1 MRNQKLRF
9 TFGHILAYIS
19 LIFIGYISFLGLTYW
34 GDGNFILSG
43 ILTGVMVLILLGLM
57 TYLQGLKAVARYFK
71 IRIKIERICL
81 LIFILFSIISS
92 LPFLHFWTV
101 FSNEDVLSTS
111 FSKSIDKSKA
121 VFDAYEIYANNRV
134 QVYTND
140 LDRVIR
146 AKNNSPS
153 Q

>member
-81 LIFILFSIISS
+81 LIFLLFRVC
-92 LPFLHFWTV
+92 PFCIFGQFFQMKMFCLRV
-101 FSNEDVLSTS
+101 FPS
-111 FSKSIDKSKA
+111 
-121 VFDAYEIYANNRV
+121 R
-134 QVYTND
+134 Q
-140 LDRVIR
+140 IR
-146 AKNNSPS
+146 AKPFLMPMKYTRIIAFRYI
-153 Q
+153 QMIWIV